1 MYDHSS
7 LFEEADTEIKTI
19 ADAIKIAF
27 GIDIAFGINYKLV
40 KAKEDGNGSNGV
52 GAVGVNNN
60 GGPSGERGGGNDAK
74 RGELLPEGDG
84 KADGGRR
91 DQGELSRQI
100 RLWIN
105 MNMRKNVVFV
115 KIFGMRCT

>member
-1 MYDHSS
+1 M
-7 LFEEADTEIKTI
+7 FEEADTEEKTI

-27 GIDIAFGINYKLV
+27 GIDYKPV

-60 GGPSGERGGGNDAK
+60 GGPSGERGSGNDAK
-74 RGELLPEGDG
+74 GGELLPEGDG

-100 RLWIN
+100 RLWIV
-105 MNMRKNVVFV
+105 MNMRKSVAFV